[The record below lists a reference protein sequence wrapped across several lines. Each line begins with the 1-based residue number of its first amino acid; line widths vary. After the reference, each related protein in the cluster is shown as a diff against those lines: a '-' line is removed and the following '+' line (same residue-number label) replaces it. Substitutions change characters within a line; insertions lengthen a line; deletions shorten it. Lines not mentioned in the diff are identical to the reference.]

1 MRGWVG
7 ALRVINLL
15 IYVFLLAPVIVV
27 VAIAFSGTSSLAF
40 PPSSLSLRWFAKFAT
55 EAELYSALW
64 LSVLLAVSSSLIS
77 LAVGGIAAFGLVRGD
92 FPGRAAIL
100 NCLMLPLM
108 VPALVIAMAFL
119 EYFATLDISAFPAL
133 LIGHTVITL
142 PYVVRS
148 MVAGL
153 SGADILAEQAAISL
167 GATRGQAVRMITL
180 PALTNSVIAA
190 GLFAFIVSFEN
201 LPLALFLS
209 DPKTVTL
216 PMQIYSY
223 IQWVFDPT
231 VAAASTVQV
240 IVVVVLVFAAER
252 AAGLSRF
259 MGLAS

>member
-77 LAVGGIAAFGLVRGD
+77 LAVGGIAAFGLVR
-92 FPGRAAIL
+92 RAAIL

-190 GLFAFIVSFEN
+190 VLFAFIVSFEN